1 MHPPQ
6 TRMNPHFCEI
16 PFLSLINAV
25 AHHRRR
31 TAKTGCAS
39 RPCLCRRMDNWG
51 VGRDMWTSLQNARLD
66 HMSLLPPQLPTRGL
80 AFGLTRFACQTAVFQ
95 KFKGKGDF
103 AGNPCL
109 TSVAPNRCAQW
120 GQPGPAVMRSMRAK
134 RNGFVPF
141 AFAQH
146 GCFSLPSREG
156 RGGVRGATRSEAGRS
171 PLGGRVLPPLGG
183 Y

>member
-1 MHPPQ
+1 MPRQ

-66 HMSLLPPQLPTRGL
+66 HMTLLPPQLPTRGL

-95 KFKGKGDF
+95 KSKGKGDF

-109 TSVAPNRCAQW
+109 TSVAPIAALSGDN
-120 GQPGPAVMRSMRAK
+120 PARFYAKHESEAK
-134 RNGFVPF
+134 RLSCLLHWRQRLF
-141 AFAQH
+141 
-146 GCFSLPSREG
+146 
-156 RGGVRGATRSEAGRS
+156 
-171 PLGGRVLPPLGG
+171 LPPE
-183 Y
+183 

>member
-1 MHPPQ
+1 MPRQ

-66 HMSLLPPQLPTRGL
+66 HMTLLPPQLPTRGL
-80 AFGLTRFACQTAVFQ
+80 AFGLTRFACQSPFEQNEPGGRFRRQSLPPSAAHNRPLAHVDSQ
-95 KFKGKGDF
+95 GGAKIEEKAFKRPVASWTYPGLKQT
-103 AGNPCL
+103 GNPP
-109 TSVAPNRCAQW
+109 SWAPWLIRQ
-120 GQPGPAVMRSMRAK
+120 
-134 RNGFVPF
+134 
-141 AFAQH
+141 
-146 GCFSLPSREG
+146 
-156 RGGVRGATRSEAGRS
+156 GV
-171 PLGGRVLPPLGG
+171 
-183 Y
+183 

>member
-39 RPCLCRRMDNWG
+39 RPCLCRRMDNWE

-95 KFKGKGDF
+95 KSKGEGDF

-120 GQPGPAVMRSMRAK
+120 GQPTAPQPLPFGRPTAGARALKGAQGAQPRGSGGGTPHAEERPRRGP
-134 RNGFVPF
+134 
-141 AFAQH
+141 
-146 GCFSLPSREG
+146 
-156 RGGVRGATRSEAGRS
+156 EAGGLS
-171 PLGGRVLPPLGG
+171 LFGPLGGA
-183 Y
+183 